1 MSLIA
6 FAPFLRSLETVKHC
20 LLAWLFPL
28 FLFRKATPSNHK
40 TILLAS
46 DNHLPNHAPTRSG
59 QGRTASTANP
69 FYPRNPRL
77 ICQCALFG
85 KRISNKKPP
94 RALKRDG

>member
-1 MSLIA
+1 
-6 FAPFLRSLETVKHC
+6 VKHF

-46 DNHLPNHAPTRSG
+46 DSHLPNLDKVRASPA
-59 QGRTASTANP
+59 ASTANP

-77 ICQCALFG
+77 IRQSALFG
-85 KRISNKKPP
+85 KRISNKS
-94 RALKRDG
+94 RHAVKRDG